1 VILFSNI
8 FINLIVSMLKE
19 ERYKI
24 IMKEI
29 NLHNKVLSIDLSAML
44 NVSEDT
50 IRRDLK
56 ELAEEDRIIKVHG
69 GAISKSLLRP
79 FIADNNIYAHEEKEK
94 IASKALTLIQNN
106 MTLLFEGG
114 TTILEL
120 AHQLPKNINLT
131 IFTVSPQVAITL
143 SNSENIHVYTIGG
156 KLNKNANIHTGASV
170 INDISDIRYDICFMG
185 VNAVSIENGLTDIDW
200 ETVQVNKA
208 MIKAANQ
215 TVLLTI
221 SEKLNISK
229 RYKVADLCDIT
240 YLITELNPNDKELAR
255 YQELIE
261 II

>member
-1 VILFSNI
+1 
-8 FINLIVSMLKE
+8 MLKE
-19 ERYKI
+19 ERHKI

-29 NLHNKVLSIDLSAML
+29 NLHHKVLSVDLSAML

-56 ELAEEDRIIKVHG
+56 ELSEEDRIIKVHG
-69 GAISKSLLRP
+69 GAISKSFVRP
-79 FIADNNIYAHEEKEK
+79 FVADNNIYAHEEKKK
-94 IASKALTLIQNN
+94 IASKALSLLQND

-120 AHQLPKNINLT
+120 ANQLPQKINLT
-131 IFTVSPQVAITL
+131 IFTISPQVAITL
-143 SNSENIHVYTIGG
+143 SNFENIRVYTIGG
-156 KLNKNANIHTGASV
+156 KLNKNTNIHTGAGV
-170 INDISDIRYDICFMG
+170 INDISDVKYDICFMG
-185 VNAVSIENGLTDIDW
+185 VNAVSIENGITDMDW

-208 MIKAANQ
+208 MIKASSQ

-229 RYKVADLCDIT
+229 RYKVADLDDIT
-240 YLITELNPNDKELAR
+240 YLITELDAGNKELAQ
-255 YQELIE
+255 YKKHIK

>member
-1 VILFSNI
+1 
-8 FINLIVSMLKE
+8 MLKE
-19 ERYKI
+19 ERHKI

-29 NLHNKVLSIDLSAML
+29 NLHHKVLSVDLSSML

-56 ELAEEDRIIKVHG
+56 ELSEEDRIIKVHG
-69 GAISKSLLRP
+69 GAISKSFVRP
-79 FIADNNIYAHEEKEK
+79 FVADNNIYAHEEKKK
-94 IASKALTLIQNN
+94 IAKKALSLLQND

-120 AHQLPKNINLT
+120 ANQLPSKINLT

-143 SNSENIHVYTIGG
+143 SNFENIKVYTIGG
-156 KLNKNANIHTGASV
+156 NLSKNANIHTGASV
-170 INDISDIRYDICFMG
+170 INDISDIKYDICFMG
-185 VNAVSIENGLTDIDW
+185 VSAISIEKGITDMDW

-208 MIKAANQ
+208 MIKASSQ
-215 TVLLTI
+215 TVLLAI

-229 RYKVADLCDIT
+229 KYKVADLDDISH
-240 YLITELNPNDKELAR
+240 LITELDPEDKRLSP
-255 YQELIE
+255 YNKKIT

>member
-1 VILFSNI
+1 
-8 FINLIVSMLKE
+8 MLKE
-19 ERYKI
+19 ERHKI

-29 NLHNKVLSIDLSAML
+29 NLHHKVLSVELSTML

-50 IRRDLK
+50 VRRDLK

-69 GAISKSLLRP
+69 GAISKSLVRP
-79 FIADNNIYAHEEKEK
+79 FVADNNIYAHEEKKK
-94 IASKALTLIQNN
+94 IATKALSLLQND

-120 AHQLPKNINLT
+120 AHQLPKKMNLT

-143 SNSENIHVYTIGG
+143 SDFENIKVYTIGG

-170 INDISDIRYDICFMG
+170 INEISSIKYDICFMG
-185 VNAVSIENGLTDIDW
+185 VSAISIGSGITDMDW
-200 ETVQVNKA
+200 ETVQVNRA
-208 MIKAANQ
+208 MIKASNQ

-229 RYKVADLCDIT
+229 RYKVAGLDGT
-240 YLITELNPNDKELAR
+240 SYLVTELDPKDKRLFPYRER
-255 YQELIE
+255 IS